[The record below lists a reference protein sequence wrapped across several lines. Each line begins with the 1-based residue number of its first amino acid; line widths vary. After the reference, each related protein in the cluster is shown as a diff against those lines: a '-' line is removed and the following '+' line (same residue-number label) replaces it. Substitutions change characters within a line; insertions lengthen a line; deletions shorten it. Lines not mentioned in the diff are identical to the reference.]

1 MPIGKDQTKAK
12 QDAFLVAY
20 SGCGTVD
27 AAVNALKG
35 TKAQVARSTVYK
47 WESENSYNF
56 RDKKLEALQVWR
68 ESLQNI
74 GWDRIKAQKPT
85 DNPVLLLSYLNAFV
99 PEFKRTSQSDATEA
113 KMILAEL
120 KQIRKEQ
127 GKGAAVSA
135 EEVDAR
141 KNAIDEVE
149 KILSRKRESDDDK

>member
-1 MPIGKDQTKAK
+1 MARGKDQTKAI

-20 SGCGTVD
+20 SQCGTVVS
-27 AAVNALKG
+27 AVKALKG
-35 TKAQVARSTVYK
+35 TKASVSRATIYQ
-47 WESENSYNF
+47 WEGENTYNF

-68 ESLQNI
+68 ESLQDI
-74 GWDRIKAQKPT
+74 GWERIKAQKPT

-99 PEFKRTSQSDATEA
+99 PEFKRTSQSDTSEA

-120 KQIRKEQ
+120 KQLRKDQ
-127 GKGAAVSA
+127 KQSVSVSA

-149 KILSRKRESDDDK
+149 KILSRKRESDDDR

>member
-1 MPIGKDQTKAK
+1 M
-12 QDAFLVAY
+12 
-20 SGCGTVD
+20 
-27 AAVNALKG
+27 
-35 TKAQVARSTVYK
+35 
-47 WESENSYNF
+47 
-56 RDKKLEALQVWR
+56 
-68 ESLQNI
+68 QNI